1 MSFVEIKPIRLAIDD
16 PAGVIDIIEVANSA
30 ALPASPQPQTAYRTQ
45 DTGIYFQTPKLSGAS
60 YPDDWSVIE
69 LKIADSTLQ
78 TLYNQL
84 GEAKAIC
91 RAFGLIARK
100 LGNELRIIRNQ
111 TGSESTEYATASE
124 LYAYYKGLAE
134 DCAAVNASDAGTS
147 TGRYGTMK
155 QPEIAGG
162 NL

>member
-1 MSFVEIKPIRLAIDD
+1 MSFADIKPVRLAIDD
-16 PAGVIDIIEVANSA
+16 PAGVIDILEVANSA
-30 ALPASPQPQTAYRTQ
+30 ALPAAPQPQTAYRTQ
-45 DTGIYFQTPKLSGAS
+45 DTGIYYETSKLSGAVLA
-60 YPDDWSVIE
+60 DWSVIE
-69 LKIADSTLQ
+69 LRISDSSLQ
-78 TLYNQL
+78 TIYNQL
-84 GEAKAIC
+84 GEAKTIC
-91 RAFGLIARK
+91 RAFARIASK

-111 TGSESTEYATASE
+111 TGSESTEYATARD

-162 NL
+162 CL